1 MSRDVGVG
9 QLVEELEQRGDR
21 LPFEIGAFVALE
33 ACEGLLQQS
42 VRLGAD
48 DVRVTL
54 EGSVVV
60 AGSAERAEPDE
71 AARSLVSV
79 LARLLVAAGPGVP
92 PYLLQLVKEATTGQ
106 NPRDLRHL
114 HDAIEASLIP
124 INRGASRRVLARLV
138 RESDRPPAPE
148 APQIDP
154 YELDAE
160 LDELLR
166 DPASR
171 TLEPAREASPPHED
185 EGPITERIRMPRA
198 GEATDAGTAADA
210 DVGSGTDSDSAIAA
224 DTASDV
230 APVSFPPPVPDFD
243 LQPETVRVPSSKPAM
258 ARASVPVPDLKR
270 PAAAVPSAAVA
281 AIPEQ
286 PPQPGPDPITATI
299 RKWPTQEDASEP
311 SRLSAPEAKEVAVPE
326 SVAESESVP
335 EPAEPAALAEPA
347 PASVSASE
355 SVLVSD
361 AAPALETATE
371 SVFGTG
377 SVTRAESVP
386 ASLPVGASIPAPAP
400 SYDRQSLPAPLP
412 PKRRGGL
419 GVWVVAAALG
429 VGAYALVATG
439 ALDALIRPATP
450 ALVPAA
456 SGVIDVTVTPA
467 DAQIF
472 VFVGR
477 GPAVASGLPTDAAH
491 EFIVFDRGLRPS
503 RAVVNEGAN
512 WTTTD
517 NGALYELAVQAQAV
531 EAPEDTLDLGSPGST
546 PTAVQVGDS
555 GTIRIITNPQGAKV
569 YRFIGVGPAAQI
581 PAATIHEGQEVL
593 VYHPAHETRRAVIG
607 PSDWQSDGAQ
617 GTHSA
622 SLEVQLPALPSSAVP
637 EALEN

>member
-33 ACEGLLQQS
+33 ACEGLLQES
-42 VRLGAD
+42 VKLGAD

-148 APQIDP
+148 VPQVDP
-154 YELDAE
+154 RELDAE

-171 TLEPAREASPPHED
+171 SLEPAQAELPPQED
-185 EGPITERIRMPRA
+185 EGPITERIRMPR
-198 GEATDAGTAADA
+198 EVTQDADTAAD
-210 DVGSGTDSDSAIAA
+210 S
-224 DTASDV
+224 
-230 APVSFPPPVPDFD
+230 PPHSFPPPVPD
-243 LQPETVRVPSSKPAM
+243 LQPPPAAKPA
-258 ARASVPVPDLKR
+258 
-270 PAAAVPSAAVA
+270 AAVA

-286 PPQPGPDPITATI
+286 PPQPGPEPITATI
-299 RKWPTQEDASEP
+299 RKWPRKEDASQPPRGSAPEP
-311 SRLSAPEAKEVAVPE
+311 EGESVAVTEAVPAPEAVSVTEAGPGTEAVSAPEAVSVSVSVPVTATE
-326 SVAESESVP
+326 SVI
-335 EPAEPAALAEPA
+335 
-347 PASVSASE
+347 
-355 SVLVSD
+355 
-361 AAPALETATE
+361 ETATE
-371 SVFGTG
+371 SVSGT
-377 SVTRAESVP
+377 ESVP
-386 ASLPVGASIPAPAP
+386 APQPVTGSIPTPAP
-400 SYDRQSLPAPLP
+400 VYDRQSMPEPLP
-412 PKRRGGL
+412 SRRRGGW
-419 GVWVVAAALG
+419 GVWLLAAALG
-429 VGAYALVATG
+429 LGAYALVATG
-439 ALDALIRPATP
+439 TLDALVRPA
-450 ALVPAA
+450 APAA
-456 SGVIDVTVTPA
+456 APAPSGIIDVTATPA

-477 GPAVASGLPTDAAH
+477 GPALASGLTVDGAH

-503 RAVVNEGAN
+503 RAVVPEGAT
-512 WTTTD
+512 WTTTER
-517 NGALYELAVQAQAV
+517 GSLYELAVQAHAAAAPTDALGFGNPTTKPAAV
-531 EAPEDTLDLGSPGST
+531 EAGN
-546 PTAVQVGDS
+546 S

-569 YRFIGVGPAAQI
+569 YRFIGVGPTAQI
-581 PAATIHEGQEVL
+581 PAASIHEGQEIL
-593 VYHPAHETRRAVIG
+593 VYHPEHETRRAVIG
-607 PSDWQSDGAQ
+607 PSDWQAGEGQ
-617 GTHSA
+617 GTYGA
-622 SLEVQLPALPSSAVP
+622 SLEVQLPALPGSAVP
-637 EALEN
+637 EAVED

>member
-33 ACEGLLQQS
+33 ACEGLLQES
-42 VRLGAD
+42 VKLGAD

-148 APQIDP
+148 VPQVNP
-154 YELDAE
+154 RELDAE

-171 TLEPAREASPPHED
+171 SLEPAQAELPPQED
-185 EGPITERIRMPRA
+185 EGPITERIRMPR
-198 GEATDAGTAADA
+198 EVTQD
-210 DVGSGTDSDSAIAA
+210 A
-224 DTASDV
+224 DTAT
-230 APVSFPPPVPDFD
+230 PPHSFPPPTPD
-243 LQPETVRVPSSKPAM
+243 LQPPPAAKPA
-258 ARASVPVPDLKR
+258 
-270 PAAAVPSAAVA
+270 AAVA

-286 PPQPGPDPITATI
+286 PPQPGPEPITATI
-299 RKWPTQEDASEP
+299 RKWPGKEGASQPPRGSAPEPEGESVAVTESVTDSVTESATEAAPVSEPASEP
-311 SRLSAPEAKEVAVPE
+311 VSVPASAPV
-326 SVAESESVP
+326 SE
-335 EPAEPAALAEPA
+335 
-347 PASVSASE
+347 PASVSVSVPVTPRTEAASHPPRGE
-355 SVLVSD
+355 E
-361 AAPALETATE
+361 PALETAPQP
-371 SVFGTG
+371 VTG
-377 SVTRAESVP
+377 
-386 ASLPVGASIPAPAP
+386 SIPAPAP
-400 SYDRQSLPAPLP
+400 AYDRQSLPEPLP
-412 PKRRGGL
+412 QKRRGGW
-419 GVWVVAAALG
+419 GVWLLAAALG
-429 VGAYALVATG
+429 LGAYALVMTG
-439 ALDALIRPATP
+439 TLDALLRPAAP
-450 ALVPAA
+450 VAA
-456 SGVIDVTVTPA
+456 PSGVIDVTVTPG

-477 GPAVASGLPTDAAH
+477 GPAVASGLPVDGAH

-503 RAVVNEGAN
+503 RAIVPEGAI
-512 WTTTD
+512 WTTTER
-517 NGALYELAVQAQAV
+517 GSLYELAVQAQAAAAPTDAVGFGNPTTKPASV
-531 EAPEDTLDLGSPGST
+531 EA
-546 PTAVQVGDS
+546 GDS

-569 YRFIGVGPAAQI
+569 YRFIGVGPTAQI
-581 PAATIHEGQEVL
+581 PAASIHEGQEIL
-593 VYHPAHETRRAVIG
+593 VYHPEHETRRAVIG
-607 PSDWQSDGAQ
+607 PSDWQAGEGE
-617 GTHSA
+617 GTYSA
-622 SLEVQLPALPSSAVP
+622 GLEVQLPELPGSAVP
-637 EALEN
+637 EALED